1 MMNLHGVDIYLNTSN
16 LPNLPDRYGPFQLI
30 FIASR
35 GTRVFPVAA
44 NTSAGIDWPQCRF
57 LSDQEVTDA
66 QVDELVNHILALGH
80 QWTKCQKLFKMNGEN
95 AFSQPY

>member
-1 MMNLHGVDIYLNTSN
+1 MTLHGVDVYLNTSD
-16 LPNLPDRYGPFQLI
+16 LPKLPDEIGPFKLI

-44 NTSAGIDWPQCRF
+44 NTNAGIAWPQCRF
-57 LSDQEVTDA
+57 LSEQEVSDT
-66 QVDELVNHILALGH
+66 QVDELVNHIHTLGH
-80 QWTKCQKLFKMNGEN
+80 QWTKCQKLFKLNGEN